1 MRKAKLTKE
10 DIKEILNLYFD
21 KGESQT
27 EIAKKLGTNQVAVT
41 RIIGY
46 YRSTKG
52 GGKNCPKAY
61 KAFVDEIKEDR
72 LKGIALK
79 SDEMRRFAFEDWRK
93 LSEKAFTESMKEG
106 ITFKEVEQLGELRES
121 AINYYH
127 TELKGKTPHKC
138 PVCDGR
144 GFVPGGFYGTTTGN
158 WSTGSTATEACR
170 SCVNG
175 IIWG

>member
-10 DIKEILNLYFD
+10 DIKEMLNLYFD
-21 KGESQT
+21 KGVSQT
-27 EIAKKLGTNQVAVT
+27 EIAKQLGTNQVAVT

-52 GGKNCPKAY
+52 GAKNCPKAY
-61 KAFVDEIKEDR
+61 KAVVDEIKEDR
-72 LKGIALK
+72 LQGIPLK
-79 SDEMRRFAFEDWRK
+79 SDEMRRFAFEDWLK
-93 LSEKAFTESMKEG
+93 LAEKSSTESMKEG
-106 ITFKEVEQLGELRES
+106 ITLKEVEGLGKLRES
-121 AINYYH
+121 AYH
-127 TELKGKTPHKC
+127 TELKGKHPHKC

-144 GFVPGGFYGTTTGN
+144 GFVPAGFYGTTTGN
-158 WSTGSTATEACR
+158 WPTVSTAPETCR